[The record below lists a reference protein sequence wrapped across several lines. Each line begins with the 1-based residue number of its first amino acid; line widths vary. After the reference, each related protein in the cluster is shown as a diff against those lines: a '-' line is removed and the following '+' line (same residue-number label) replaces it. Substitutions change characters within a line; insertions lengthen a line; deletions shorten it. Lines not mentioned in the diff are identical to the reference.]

1 MEELNQEAV
10 KESTPVEKKTS
21 VAKRRKKAEIPEK
34 TEERTAAPKPDKT
47 KKAGV
52 KKTKEAAEV
61 AEKGKKAGEK
71 KTEETAETVEKGRR
85 AGVKKSEAK
94 AEKGKKAEAKAET
107 EKKSGEKKAFFR
119 PIWKEV

>member
-1 MEELNQEAV
+1 MEELNQEAG

-34 TEERTAAPKPDKT
+34 TEERTAEPKPDKT
-47 KKAGV
+47 KKVGV

-71 KTEETAETVEKGRR
+71 KTEETAEKSVECEA
-85 AGVKKSEAK
+85 AGAQ
-94 AEKGKKAEAKAET
+94 
-107 EKKSGEKKAFFR
+107 
-119 PIWKEV
+119 

>member
-34 TEERTAAPKPDKT
+34 TEERAAEPKPDKT
-47 KKAGV
+47 KKVGV

-71 KTEETAETVEKGRR
+71 KTEETAEKAEKGRR
-85 AGVKKSEAK
+85 AGVKKAEAK
-94 AEKGKKAEAKAET
+94 AEK
-107 EKKSGEKKAFFR
+107 
-119 PIWKEV
+119 